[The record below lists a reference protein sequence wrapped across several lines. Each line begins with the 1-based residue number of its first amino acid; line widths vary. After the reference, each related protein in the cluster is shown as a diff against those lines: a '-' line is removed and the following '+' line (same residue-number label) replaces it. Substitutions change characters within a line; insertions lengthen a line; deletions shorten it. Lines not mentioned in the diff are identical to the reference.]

1 MMSFALPAHV
11 LPAPPKKAK
20 RVAPP
25 APVVLPVL
33 RDPVAPDAVCDRL
46 DRFKCVPYA
55 AVLTAS
61 ACVERQGRAKAQK
74 SEAWGAGSG
83 RLTSQRLAAKSTG
96 HYEKCVGCP
105 VGAGIAKRLKLKPT
119 APSVAE
125 KTAAHFG
132 RIREESLARDAA
144 S

>member
-11 LPAPPKKAK
+11 LPAPPKRAK
-20 RVAPP
+20 KVAPP

-33 RDPVAPDAVCDRL
+33 RDAVAPEDVAESL
-46 DRFKCVPYA
+46 DRFRCAPYA
-55 AVLTAS
+55 ATLTAT

-83 RLTSQRLAAKSTG
+83 RLTSQRLSSKSTG

-105 VGAGIAKRLKLKPT
+105 VGAAIAKRLGLKPKAAT
-119 APSVAE
+119 VAE
-125 KTAAHFG
+125 KTAAHFS
-132 RIREESLARDAA
+132 RIREESLAREAA